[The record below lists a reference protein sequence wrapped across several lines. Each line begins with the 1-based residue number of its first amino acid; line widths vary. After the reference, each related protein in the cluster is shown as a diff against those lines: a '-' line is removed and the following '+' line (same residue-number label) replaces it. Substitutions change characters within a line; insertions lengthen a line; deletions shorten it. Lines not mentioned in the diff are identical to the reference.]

1 MYATRG
7 DVSTEETMTVLEH
20 DLWIQNIKNQIFEID
35 DQLGM
40 LRKTD
45 SLRADLLRH
54 TLLCKKIDL
63 LQSLLDNNHN

>member
-1 MYATRG
+1 
-7 DVSTEETMTVLEH
+7 MTVLEH